1 MTATTGVPVGTR
13 LLRGFLAVLLLAL
26 VVSCRSRAPRQPFS
40 APVVGVSD
48 GDTIT
53 ALHRGAQVR
62 IRLNGID
69 CPERGQPFAARAKQ
83 HTAGLA
89 FGRTVTVRPSGTD
102 RWGRVIADVVL
113 PDGRSLNRELV
124 AAGLAWHYTRYSND
138 RALARAEREA
148 RAARIGIWSEGR
160 AVAPWEFRAAQR
172 RETR

>member
-1 MTATTGVPVGTR
+1 MTARFSRAAPLGR
-13 LLRGFLAVLLLAL
+13 LVSLVVLLPLLWLA
-26 VVSCRSRAPRQPFS
+26 SCRAPRRERPFS
-40 APVVGVSD
+40 ATVVGVSD